1 MRIFP
6 DRHPYYKVPK
16 QDKQVIGD
24 TTRKEFNRTIYNRLK
39 EDKNYTDVEFN
50 ETTGGVKATHIGHN
64 TQDSDKA
71 ETFFGNMKPADL
83 ERECQEL
90 LYQWGHSAVLRNEF
104 ANKKLGHTPPSLDIE
119 IDGKIM
125 DIRSITQGGLLG
137 NALMAKNRQLANVKK
152 KQKLYPIAYVFIFT
166 IRECSQK
173 KNYYM
178 MLIGLKRQFKRL
190 ERLNV

>member
-1 MRIFP
+1 MSDPELAMKRGQNCTAGAKRQIFRFNPGKSMRIFP

-104 ANKKLGHTPPSLDIE
+104 ANK
-119 IDGKIM
+119 
-125 DIRSITQGGLLG
+125 
-137 NALMAKNRQLANVKK
+137 N
-152 KQKLYPIAYVFIFT
+152 
-166 IRECSQK
+166 
-173 KNYYM
+173 
-178 MLIGLKRQFKRL
+178 
-190 ERLNV
+190 